1 MQNILITGASSGIG
15 KALALHYARAGTTLG
30 LLGRNAGRLDE
41 VAAECRKSGATVEIG
56 AIDVRERGK
65 LRDWIAAFDDTHPI
79 DLVFA
84 NAGVMEGTP
93 RGGEIELADA
103 AHALIETNI
112 GGVLNTVQPVLPG
125 MMARRHGQIAIVSS
139 LAAFVP
145 LGDSPSYC
153 ASKAAVL
160 SYGLSLR
167 TLLSKRGIRVNV
179 VCPGYITTPM
189 MLRES
194 GPKPFEM
201 APERAV
207 AIIRRGLE
215 RDRAVIAFPR
225 LFALATR
232 INGLLPDRLRR
243 RLLRKFRFTV
253 SDPE

>member
-1 MQNILITGASSGIG
+1 M
-15 KALALHYARAGTTLG
+15 
-30 LLGRNAGRLDE
+30 
-41 VAAECRKSGATVEIG
+41 
-56 AIDVRERGK
+56 
-65 LRDWIAAFDDTHPI
+65 RDRIAAFDRAHAI
-79 DLVFA
+79 DLLFA

-93 RGGEIELADA
+93 RDGEIEDADA
-103 AHALIETNI
+103 AFTLIETNI
-112 GGVLNTVQPVLPG
+112 GGVLNTVQPALPG
-125 MMARRHGQIAIVSS
+125 MMARGRGQIAIISS

-167 TLLSKRGIRVNV
+167 TLLAKRGVRVNV
-179 VCPGYITTPM
+179 ICPGYITTPM

-207 AIIRRGLE
+207 EIIRRGLD

-243 RLLRKFRFTV
+243 RLLREFRFTV